1 MTNLKKARET
11 GKTADF
17 IKEHEADPPAARSAN
32 QPPFALQS
40 LWQCRA
46 MEMEPIR
53 E

>member
-40 LWQCRA
+40 LWHRRA
-46 MEMEPIR
+46 LSERP
-53 E
+53 